1 MNGPEADDTRAVH
14 VPVDSRREPRRDA
27 LDAWDSN
34 VAAAAADHV
43 PNPGQHDEAADREAD
58 GTSQEVSD
66 RGELVGGY
74 KHDAAERPE
83 EGPEDGVRRR
93 PADVEQEVL
102 SDLVGREV
110 SGSPVVNVRRSTVR
124 TRRHLLRVHR
134 YERPAHPDTV
144 CAAEHADKDEQR
156 NVDPEERL
164 DHTRDSL
171 PDGLYRLVRLSTDR
185 FTE

>member
-1 MNGPEADDTRAVH
+1 MKPPT
-14 VPVDSRREPRRDA
+14 
-27 LDAWDSN
+27 
-34 VAAAAADHV
+34 
-43 PNPGQHDEAADREAD
+43 READ

-164 DHTRDSL
+164 DHTRFVA
-171 PDGLYRLVRLSTDR
+171 GRLVPSGAIVDR
-185 FTE
+185 PVHRVTRRKPTALAVGGIRHSPQHTTSDSNLTPHYQP